1 MLKVFRHTV
10 KIKNKIHNN
19 KETKQKKKN
28 NKGKNI
34 KKKQPQRK
42 TPPNIINAYH
52 CVHT

>member
-10 KIKNKIHNN
+10 KIKKNTQQQRNK
-19 KETKQKKKN
+19 TKQKKN